1 MENRI
6 RKLRKSKGM
15 NQETLAAFVGVS
27 QQTISKIERDINAL
41 GVDLLIQ
48 LANYFNVTTDYILGL
63 SNQKRNTAI
72 ESKINKRVEEKFD
85 LVIEYEELNPYNQKL
100 LLEMIRTLRE
110 VQQKE
115 ASEQRKKKR
124 NRKPY

>member
-63 SNQKRNTAI
+63 SNQKRNSALET
-72 ESKINKRVEEKFD
+72 KINKRVEEQFD
-85 LVIEYEELNPYNQKL
+85 LIIEYEELNPYNQKL
-100 LLEMIRTLRE
+100 LMEMIRTLKE

-124 NRKPY
+124 NRKLY